1 MNICCYLN
9 LSLREIAPSH
19 NSRTYFAGKG
29 LNLSDIICVTVIML
43 PIKSCTGTAGLCGM
57 KPVRCRPGV
66 RSLHFYTEQIYL
78 YIFPSASVLRLR
90 KTRRPEGGGRG
101 SVVMR

>member
-19 NSRTYFAGKG
+19 NSRTCFAGKG
-29 LNLSDIICVTVIML
+29 LNLSDIVCVTVIML

-57 KPVRCRPGV
+57 KPVRCRPVV
-66 RSLHFYTEQIYL
+66 RSLRFYTEQICL

-90 KTRRPEGGGRG
+90 KTRRPEGGGG
-101 SVVMR
+101 GAAW